1 MMLDIIKE
9 KWYFAAAAVVLLAVI
24 LIANRYLK
32 KYKEKKEQYQ
42 KRLKEQALSEALKN
56 SRGRKNVFAQNNQAA
71 PMETA
76 NPGEGQETVPGGRL
90 VVQLSLVGQKSGSYV
105 LNPEDHILLGSSEDG
120 NDIVL
125 PGKDVAPKQCDIFQY
140 KDQVYVKSLDLSFPV
155 ELRRKVRQ
163 TAVTNKAIR
172 VLTGD
177 QIRIGV
183 HIIQISLMDY
193 KGNLI

>member
-1 MMLDIIKE
+1 M
-9 KWYFAAAAVVLLAVI
+9 
-24 LIANRYLK
+24 
-32 KYKEKKEQYQ
+32 
-42 KRLKEQALSEALKN
+42 
-56 SRGRKNVFAQNNQAA
+56 
-71 PMETA
+71 
-76 NPGEGQETVPGGRL
+76 
-90 VVQLSLVGQKSGSYV
+90 

-155 ELRRKVRQ
+155 ELRRKIRQ
-163 TAVTNKAIR
+163 TAVTDKAIR

>member
-9 KWYFAAAAVVLLAVI
+9 KWYFAVAAVALLAVI

-56 SRGRKNVFAQNNQAA
+56 NRGRKNVFAQNNQAA
-71 PMETA
+71 PMEMA
-76 NPGEGQETVPGGRL
+76 NPGDRQETVPGGRL
-90 VVQLSLVGQKSGSYV
+90 VVQLSLAGQKSGNYV
-105 LNPEDHILLGSSEDG
+105 LNPEDHILLGSSADG

-155 ELRRKVRQ
+155 ELRRKARQ
-163 TAVTNKAIR
+163 TAVADKAIR
-172 VLTGD
+172 MLTGD